1 MHIGPAFGIF
11 TCELAQ
17 LAREDALKATK
28 SPGLQASSHQ
38 ISARKETLGERVQA
52 TGGDESARP
61 GGNGGSTSTTLCPP
75 KATASISPAGS
86 IRISRCRL
94 LAASRPSRCHTIPYC
109 GFPSLSRMGKGE
121 DGYMVVPF
129 LFQGENRSA
138 LALYWDDS
146 CPSDRSDFVSILN
159 YLALTDPIGPANLP
173 FRDYKQSKGKSP
185 SQGSLSYTTVAEKDL
200 RNHVARRFLTCMEH
214 CKNNPELDYM
224 DFKADRTNVI
234 PIIQSMPTNI
244 GLDVGLDSPINF
256 APTPNRV
263 LFLYLGINIVHG
275 WLVDPKREEKAY
287 DVVGAQFV
295 SELVAKLNPDRRE
308 PVHAFFACTIKTQLT
323 AHGLTCLRMECRG
336 VLFEQ
341 IRDINEYL
349 NYPEAA
355 WKSLEMAGRDA
366 FYVTHNFNPIENQ
379 PNYAKAKKWLDEDI
393 NNVLKGLG
401 EETKDETN
409 KQSIDDVKNGGN
421 NQETGREKNGSNLG
435 EHPHGCST

>member
-121 DGYMVVPF
+121 DGYM
-129 LFQGENRSA
+129 
-138 LALYWDDS
+138 
-146 CPSDRSDFVSILN
+146 
-159 YLALTDPIGPANLP
+159 
-173 FRDYKQSKGKSP
+173 GKSP